1 MKLSVCIDAV
11 FEGVPVADALVAT
24 KRAGIDMF
32 EFWCWWEKDLDEIR
46 RERDANGL
54 EIAGCCTKFIS
65 LVDPTLRTDYLEG
78 LKESIA
84 AAKSLDVTSLVSQ
97 VGDELPGV
105 PRSEQHASLVAGLKD
120 AAPML
125 EEAGVTLLVEPLN
138 VLVDHAGYYLTTSE
152 ETFEIMAEVDSPN
165 VKVVFDIYH
174 QQITEGFLA
183 VNIEKNIDQISYF
196 HAAGV
201 PGRHEVF
208 GSEINYPFL
217 MQELDRLGYEGGI
230 GLEYWPAIDAE
241 ESLRKTVEY
250 LGGV

>member
-1 MKLSVCIDAV
+1 MV
-11 FEGVPVADALVAT
+11 
-24 KRAGIDMF
+24 
-32 EFWCWWEKDLDEIR
+32 
-46 RERDANGL
+46 
-54 EIAGCCTKFIS
+54 
-65 LVDPTLRTDYLEG
+65 
-78 LKESIA
+78 
-84 AAKSLDVTSLVSQ
+84 LVS
-97 VGDELPGV
+97 LNHWTNHPGV
-105 PRSEQHASLVAGLKD
+105 FL
-120 AAPML
+120 
-125 EEAGVTLLVEPLN
+125 AGVLQ
-138 VLVDHAGYYLTTSE
+138 ASQ
-152 ETFEIMAEVDSPN
+152 ICRAVDSPSC
-165 VKVVFDIYH
+165 KILDDLYH